1 MSEDCALSQSATTV
15 PEDAPVCDRNDAT
28 KMPITA
34 FDPVAPERSK
44 LSRKLSF
51 RDNKGS
57 KPKPRASSVP
67 ASSGRSYGKGSD
79 IGSMR
84 ARIGGRVV
92 DFSQGVDV
100 RRAGSSAGGG
110 SGDDGAGGGGSKK
123 KKAVKGESTEL
134 RFLPRILH
142 SIPSAIISCPRSD
155 QPWAPNRETLTAHTH
170 QHLKKQ
176 YLIHDKTLRH

>member
-1 MSEDCALSQSATTV
+1 LSEDCALSQSATTV
-15 PEDAPVCDRNDAT
+15 PEDAPVCDRHDAT
-28 KMPITA
+28 KMPTAA

-51 RDNKGS
+51 RDHKGV

-110 SGDDGAGGGGSKK
+110 SGDEGAGGGGSKK

-134 RFLPRILH
+134 RFLPRILN
-142 SIPSAIISCPRSD
+142 SIP
-155 QPWAPNRETLTAHTH
+155 
-170 QHLKKQ
+170 
-176 YLIHDKTLRH
+176 